1 MSKLRFNYGF
11 RAHEVLHHPEA
22 PQRIRRLKECGVE
35 TIWLDGYFYGHYE
48 ADDETMLAAKRR
60 LEDEGFDVNAI
71 SVPVGHPGN
80 SLNPEDDTLEL
91 EIPKTWRYRMEPDC
105 KPHFFCACIEDVMVE
120 DNGRAAE
127 KYAQMGFRK
136 LFFDD
141 DLRMGEC
148 GREIGG
154 CFCPA
159 CMKEFNQRTGL
170 ALQPKALDAMLRK
183 DEVDCSDEE
192 KGVRA
197 EWIRYNC
204 EKVTRLLKRCDV
216 PGLQIGTMLMY
227 KGDRRHGLD
236 VEMMKAAV
244 PNCMF
249 RVGELHFSD
258 ADYLAPGGREALSES
273 VRGHMSRIGANDTY
287 SESTVFPPRAMSPET
302 LMDKLRLE
310 VRLGLRNIFLM
321 SGTWFLTEP
330 YWKALAAERPNLE
343 ALAEKLN
350 SAKFY
355 NSK

>member
-22 PQRIRRLKECGVE
+22 PQRIRWLKECGVE

-159 CMKEFNQRTGL
+159 CMKEFNQKTGL
-170 ALQPKALDAMLRK
+170 ALQPKALDELTAETGV
-183 DEVDCSDEE
+183 DE
-192 KGVRA
+192 A
-197 EWIRYNC
+197 E
-204 EKVTRLLKRCDV
+204 
-216 PGLQIGTMLMY
+216 
-227 KGDRRHGLD
+227 
-236 VEMMKAAV
+236 A
-244 PNCMF
+244 
-249 RVGELHFSD
+249 
-258 ADYLAPGGREALSES
+258 
-273 VRGHMSRIGANDTY
+273 
-287 SESTVFPPRAMSPET
+287 
-302 LMDKLRLE
+302 
-310 VRLGLRNIFLM
+310 
-321 SGTWFLTEP
+321 
-330 YWKALAAERPNLE
+330 LE
-343 ALAEKLN
+343 ALELSAAAAPVSLDAQMGADEDDAPLSQFLGFDEAGFADFERRDQLSRAMEALDERQREVLRQRYFENRTQRDVAARMNLSQMTVSRVERAALEALKEKLSPQEGN
-350 SAKFY
+350 RGEKL
-355 NSK
+355 